1 MSEDQVAWNVVGMEW
16 QDCAFIELKMIC
28 RVVNYFQEN
37 MSSIIIIIINFKST
51 VIINEFFTNIEL

>member
-16 QDCAFIELKMIC
+16 EKCAFIELKMIC

-37 MSSIIIIIINFKST
+37 LCR
-51 VIINEFFTNIEL
+51 V